1 MKILRKKDVAAKV
14 GLSAVHLMRL
24 VKWERFPRPLQLGPA
39 SIGWLESEIDD
50 WIQERANQR
59 IGALPSPDLHPE

>member
-1 MKILRKKDVAAKV
+1 MKILRKKEAAAKV
-14 GLSAVHLMRL
+14 GLSPVHLMRL

-50 WIQERANQR
+50 WILERANQR